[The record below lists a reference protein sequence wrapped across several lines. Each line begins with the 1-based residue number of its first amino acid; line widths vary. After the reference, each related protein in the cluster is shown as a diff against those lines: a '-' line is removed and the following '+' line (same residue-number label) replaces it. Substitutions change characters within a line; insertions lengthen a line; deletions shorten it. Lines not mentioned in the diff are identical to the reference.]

1 MQWAMTVP
9 KVAIDP
15 LESRQ
20 WKWMLNLSPWT
31 TTTSQP
37 PSPANLRHT
46 DSPVI
51 HSLSSHYGV
60 YTVLKGSLNTV
71 TNVYTLS

>member
-31 TTTSQP
+31 TTTSLP

-46 DSPVI
+46 DSPVMNNT
-51 HSLSSHYGV
+51 LSSL
-60 YTVLKGSLNTV
+60 YTVLKDTV